1 MFLLIDLELYFE
13 SSFFLIK
20 ILKTGYGSESTF
32 IVSYNDIKLVKN
44 KNTELCFQEH
54 LKQLLSG
61 KGLRVKDLK
70 KTETRC
76 ANKSTNPKTTSVV
89 SSGPSATSHCDNYN
103 SFSNLSV
110 KTFPSINQKFT
121 SN

>member
-70 KTETRC
+70 K
-76 ANKSTNPKTTSVV
+76 N
-89 SSGPSATSHCDNYN
+89 
-103 SFSNLSV
+103 
-110 KTFPSINQKFT
+110 
-121 SN
+121 